1 MQFQLFEFA
10 IQFVNMLVTALTTVI
25 FLYAIF
31 SFFVPRGGDNAIMRF
46 LGSIAEPILGPLR
59 RVLPSMGMLDLSP
72 MVAIILLQVV
82 GNIVT
87 GTLRAASVG

>member
-1 MQFQLFEFA
+1 MVFAFA
-10 IQFVNMLVTALTTVI
+10 IQFVEMLVYALTTVI

-31 SFFVPRGGDNAIMRF
+31 SFFVPRGGDNPIMRV
-46 LGSIAEPILGPLR
+46 LGSIAEPMLGPLR

-82 GNIVT
+82 GSIVT
-87 GTLRAASVG
+87 STLRAALYG

>member
-1 MQFQLFEFA
+1 MVFAFA
-10 IQFVNMLVTALTTVI
+10 IQFVEMLVYALTTVI

-31 SFFVPRGGDNAIMRF
+31 SFFVPRGGDNPIMRF
-46 LGSIAEPILGPLR
+46 LASIAEPILGPLR

-82 GNIVT
+82 GNIVI
-87 GTLRAASVG
+87 GTLRAALYG

>member
-1 MQFQLFEFA
+1 MQFELFRFA
-10 IQFVNMLVTALTTVI
+10 IQFVDFLVQALTAVI

-31 SFFVPRGGDNAIMRF
+31 SFFVPRGGDNPIMRF

-82 GNIVT
+82 GNIVVQ
-87 GTLRAASVG
+87 TLRAASMG

>member
-1 MQFQLFEFA
+1 MVFEFA

-31 SFFVPRGGDNAIMRF
+31 SFFVPRGGDNPIMRF

-82 GNIVT
+82 GSIVT
-87 GTLRAASVG
+87 QTLLAAARG